1 MIKGI
6 GLIPLNIFSYIFPS
20 YKSILISSNFDIL
33 FKDVL
38 ILCSIYFAIFIKIF
52 FFSKLVK
59 STFIISLLVL
69 QILIIISTDK

>member
-6 GLIPLNIFSYIFPS
+6 GLIPLNIFSYKFPS

-52 FFSKLVK
+52 FFKISQIYFYYF
-59 STFIISLLVL
+59 FISSPNFNNYLY
-69 QILIIISTDK
+69 

>member
-38 ILCSIYFAIFIKIF
+38 LLCSIYFAIFIKIF
-52 FFSKLVK
+52 FF
-59 STFIISLLVL
+59 
-69 QILIIISTDK
+69 QN